1 LHLQC
6 GREIVRKL
14 AELQHTEADPAPVAT
29 LTEHL
34 ADFDKA
40 WVGMQR
46 KWLRKL
52 SPSERA
58 KYDSRTTD
66 NEREAFKIVH
76 NWSQTDSPDCYV
88 HCRTLGERIGVTLQ
102 SAADIRRRFCVDG
115 ILRKT
120 AEYVPHKRAARYKW
134 IANKP

>member
-1 LHLQC
+1 VAC
-6 GREIVRKL
+6 IFNAAENARKL

-40 WVGMQR
+40 WAGMQR

-52 SPSERA
+52 TPAERIKFDA
-58 KYDSRTTD
+58 LTTD
-66 NEREAFKIVH
+66 NEREAFKIVR
-76 NWSQTDSPDCYV
+76 NWSQTNSPDCYV
-88 HCRTLGERIGVTLQ
+88 HCRTLGDRIGITLQ
-102 SAADIRRRFCVDG
+102 SAADIRRRFCARG

-120 AEYVPHKRAARYKW
+120 AEYVPHQWSARYQW
-134 IANKP
+134 IA